1 MDTIFITNDCWRA
14 LVAEQA
20 GVDRVMVDLE
30 IIGKFER
37 QRHLNT
43 LISQHSLSDVNCLR
57 SVLERT
63 LLMVRIN
70 PIHEDTR
77 QEVDDCV
84 LAGANMLMI
93 PMISRPSE
101 VMRLVELVDR
111 RCKICLLIETGG
123 GLARLRDIISIPGI
137 DEVHIGLNDLHM
149 ALKLDFMFEAMS
161 GGLIDFMAEIIRS
174 KGLRFGIGGVAR
186 MGKNLLSPELII
198 SEHVRLGSSQVLLSR
213 DFNHIFDE
221 CSKELSVEM
230 FRREIEMLHR
240 CEDEARRLGPEFQ
253 AANSQKLKRA
263 VDEIVEM
270 KSSPQ
275 AASQGNTPLIVRK

>member
-14 LVAEQA
+14 QVAEQA

-30 IIGKFER
+30 IIGKIER

-43 LISQHSLSDVNCLR
+43 LISRHSLSDVNALR
-57 SVLERT
+57 SVLRRV

-70 PIHEDTR
+70 PMHEDTR
-77 QEVDDCV
+77 QEVDACI
-84 LAGANMLMI
+84 LAGANILML
-93 PMISRPSE
+93 PMISRSSE
-101 VMRLVELVDR
+101 ARRFVELVDR
-111 RCKICLLIETGG
+111 RCKICLLLETGG

-149 ALKLDFMFEAMS
+149 ALRLDFMFEAMS
-161 GGLIDFMAEIIRS
+161 GGLIDFMAEIIRG
-174 KGLRFGIGGVAR
+174 KGLRFGIGGIAR
-186 MGKNLLSPELII
+186 MGKGLLSPELII

-213 DFNHIFDE
+213 DFNRIFDE
-221 CSKELSVEM
+221 CGKELSVEM
-230 FRREIEMLHR
+230 FQREIDMLHR

-270 KSSPQ
+270 KSSLQ
-275 AASQGNTPLIVRK
+275 TALQGNSHSQGAT